1 MKRFAPHKF
10 SVQFLLK
17 PLRSVRLSISLL
29 ALLPFYAQAQTTVN
43 ASGGSGTIAGNL
55 YAYSIGEMVLVST
68 SSTAQITVTQGLLQS
83 DGDINVGMQED
94 ALSAGHMT
102 LYPNPVNNILY
113 IQPELDNGGELSMRL
128 YDMDGRLIVDRDIRL
143 SSGTERQEIDMASFS
158 EGSYFLRTALR
169 QGQQTTHKGFKIIKA
184 GGQQ

>member
-1 MKRFAPHKF
+1 MKHARI
-10 SVQFLLK
+10 QMETLRTFLHG
-17 PLRSVRLSISLL
+17 LRAARLPL
-29 ALLPFYAQAQTTVN
+29 ALFAMMPFCTQAQTTVN
-43 ASGGSGTIAGNL
+43 ASGGSATIAGNL

-68 SSTAQITVTQGLLQS
+68 VTTAQVSVSQGLLQS
-83 DGDINVGMQED
+83 DGELNVGMRED
-94 ALSAGHMT
+94 TLAAGNMS
-102 LYPNPVNNILY
+102 LYPNPVNNTLY
-113 IQPELDNGGELSMRL
+113 LQPELDHGGELSIRL
-128 YDMDGRLIVDRDIRL
+128 YDMNGRLIVDRDIQL

>member
-1 MKRFAPHKF
+1 
-10 SVQFLLK
+10 
-17 PLRSVRLSISLL
+17 
-29 ALLPFYAQAQTTVN
+29 
-43 ASGGSGTIAGNL
+43 
-55 YAYSIGEMVLVST
+55 
-68 SSTAQITVTQGLLQS
+68 
-83 DGDINVGMQED
+83 
-94 ALSAGHMT
+94 MT

-143 SSGTERQEIDMASFS
+143 NSGTERQEIDMASFS